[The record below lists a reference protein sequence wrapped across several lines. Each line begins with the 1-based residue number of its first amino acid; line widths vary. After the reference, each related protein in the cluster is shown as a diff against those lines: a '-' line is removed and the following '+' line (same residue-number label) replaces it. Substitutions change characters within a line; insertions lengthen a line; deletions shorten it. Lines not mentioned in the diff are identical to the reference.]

1 MKIELKNKELAPA
14 INFLQSLNLK
24 AKDSRCRS
32 KLVKIINEAYEELGK
47 EELKLMQES
56 GVADESGVLIKESD
70 RNPKKVTEFK
80 KDQTALMDELVVI
93 EGGLYAKNIDEI
105 PRILTEFDGEISGVD
120 AEIYDRLLDE
130 FEKETLVETDAE

>member
-70 RNPKKVTEFK
+70 RDPKKVTEFK
-80 KDQTALMDELVVI
+80 KDQTGLMDELVVI

>member
-24 AKDSRCRS
+24 AKDSRHRS
-32 KLVKIINEAYEELGK
+32 KLVKIINEAYGELGE
-47 EELKLMQES
+47 EELKLMQEH

-70 RNPKKVTEFK
+70 RDPKKVAEFK
-80 KDQTALMDELVVI
+80 KEQNALMDELVVI
-93 EGGLYAKNIDEI
+93 EGGLYVKNIDEI
-105 PRILTEFDGEISGVD
+105 PRILAEYDGEMSGVD

-130 FEKETLVETDAE
+130 FEKKDAE

>member
-32 KLVKIINEAYEELGK
+32 KLVKIINEAYEDLGK
-47 EELKLMQES
+47 EELNLMQES

-70 RNPKKVTEFK
+70 RDPKKVTEFK

-105 PRILTEFDGEISGVD
+105 PRILAEYDGEMSGVD

-130 FEKETLVETDAE
+130 FEKGDAE